1 MRKYIDRFSEQLV
14 GFGIEP
20 YLHIVCTLVIA
31 MLMAR
36 VCFFTGADRALAG
49 CLAAFV
55 AFICGFFKEIYDN
68 KTTKVFSKEDLIA
81 DAIGAVLFLLIWVQ

>member
-1 MRKYIDRFSEQLV
+1 MRKWIDKFSKWLCS
-14 GFGIEP
+14 FGIEF
-20 YLHIVCTLVIA
+20 YLHMVCVIVIA
-31 MLMAR
+31 MFIAR
-36 VCFFTGADRALAG
+36 ICFATGADRALAG

-81 DAIGAVLFLLIWVQ
+81 DAIGAVLFLLIWV